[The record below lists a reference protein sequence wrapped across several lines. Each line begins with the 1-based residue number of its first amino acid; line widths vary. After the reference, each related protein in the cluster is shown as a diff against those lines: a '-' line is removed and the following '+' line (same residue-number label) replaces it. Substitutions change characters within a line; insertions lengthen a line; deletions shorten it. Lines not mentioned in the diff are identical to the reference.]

1 MSPRRDHSTDG
12 TGEDLTQGLRTFV
25 RLATAA
31 ASACRE
37 PLPDVEY
44 NLLGL
49 VATQPR
55 RAGRLAQHL
64 AVSKAGVTKAMTAL
78 EERGLIERRPVE
90 NDARGVEAHITP
102 SGRRV
107 LAKADDAYKQFF
119 LTVGTPEQA
128 RHLLDAVLAY
138 QPALDREFRRLSGDE
153 TVDGPRLLPHLD

>member
-1 MSPRRDHSTDG
+1 MTDRDQV
-12 TGEDLTQGLRTFV
+12 GEDLTRGLRTFV
-25 RLATAA
+25 RLASGA

-37 PLPDVEY
+37 TLPDVEY
-44 NLLGL
+44 NMLGL

-102 SGRRV
+102 KGRRV
-107 LAKADDAYKQFF
+107 LAQADDAYKQFF
-119 LTVGTPEQA
+119 LTIGTPEEA
-128 RHLLDAVLAY
+128 RRFLDAVLVY
-138 QPALDREFRRLSGDE
+138 EPALDREFQRLSGDKSI
-153 TVDGPRLLPHLD
+153 DGPRLLPHLD